1 MILDEIQQKIV
12 TAKEPEIL
20 VLSGAGSGKTRV
32 LTERIRYLIEN
43 GENPNKM
50 VAITFT
56 NNAAEEMKQRLGN
69 IIKDMFIGTVHSYA
83 NKILL
88 NSGINTS
95 EVIASEKFDEL
106 FNLIQNN
113 YSFLNLPEVDYLL
126 VDEFQDT
133 DENQMTFFFAFL
145 RPKRFFFVGDD
156 AQSIYS
162 FRGANPHFFLNL
174 IEDPSVM
181 TYVMENNYRSGYEI
195 LTFANGF
202 LSPKNGKKKIIPKVD
217 YSGKVIQLKTPDL
230 LYISNKI
237 LEDKNFKEWMILT
250 RSNGQ
255 VEEVQNYLKKR
266 RIPFASFKQGDLSLD
281 EIKKIMEDNVVKVL
295 TIHSAKGLE
304 SDNVAVIGA
313 RPTNDE
319 ERRVCYVAATRA
331 RKLLIWCYNFARK
344 RNRTP
349 ARMIDTW
356 E

>member
-12 TAKEPEIL
+12 IAKEPEIL

-32 LTERIRYLIEN
+32 LTERIRYLIET
-43 GENPNKM
+43 GKNPNKM

-56 NNAAEEMKQRLGN
+56 NNAAEEMKQRLGD
-69 IIKDMFIGTVHSYA
+69 IVKDMFIGTIHSYA

-95 EVIASEKFDEL
+95 EVIASENFDEL
-106 FNLIQNN
+106 FNLIQDN

-145 RPKRFFFVGDD
+145 RPKKFFFVGDD

-162 FRGANPHFFLNL
+162 FRGANPQLFLNL
-174 IEDPSVM
+174 IEDPGVT
-181 TYVMENNYRSGYEI
+181 TYIMENNYRSGYEI

-202 LSPKNGKKKIIPKVD
+202 LSPKNGKKKIIPKAN

-237 LEDKNFKEWMILT
+237 LEDKNFKEWMILA

-255 VEEVQNYLKKR
+255 VEEVQNFLKKKK
-266 RIPFASFKQGDLSLD
+266 IPFASFKQGDLSLN
-281 EIKKIMEDNVVKVL
+281 EIKKIMEDDVVKVL

-331 RKLLIWCYNFARK
+331 RKLLIWCYNFAKK